1 MTKLHLR
8 VYVLGL
14 LLGIMFVAWV
24 FLLLVRWFVVGGECI
39 HYGHTLGITLALT
52 IVRIFMGIIFSK
64 DNQEN
69 MGE

>member
-8 VYVLGL
+8 LCVLSL
-14 LLGIMFVAWV
+14 LLSVMLSAWV

-52 IVRIFMGIIFSK
+52 AVRIFMGIIFSK

-69 MGE
+69 AGE